1 MRQIRVNSLIGTE
14 LITIDDV
21 KLYAKI
27 DTSVDDSLITN
38 MISQARIWCEN
49 YISRDIISKNRTY
62 YMDET
67 NGLFDLPFAP
77 VASVSSVTS
86 EDIAAPYTIIGLDN
100 ETIELTNGS
109 AFQVKVTYITSGIN
123 DAMIKQAMLQFVSML
138 YDNRSDFVE
147 KSINEI
153 PTNVKSLLNTYKS
166 MFI

>member
-1 MRQIRVNSLIGTE
+1 MRQIKINSIIGSE
-14 LITIDDV
+14 LISVDDV
-21 KLYAKI
+21 KLYSKI

-67 NGLFDLPFAP
+67 NGMFDLPFAP
-77 VASVSSVTS
+77 VTSISSVTS
-86 EDIAAPYTIIGLDN
+86 EGIAAPYSVIGLDN

-109 AFQVKVTYITSGIN
+109 AFQVKVTYITTGIN
-123 DAMIKQAMLQFVSML
+123 DSMIKQAMLQFVGML

-147 KSINEI
+147 KSITEI
-153 PTNVKSLLNTYKS
+153 PTNVKSLLTSYKS

>member
-67 NGLFDLPFAP
+67 NGMFDLPFAP

-86 EDIAAPYTIIGLDN
+86 EDVAAPYSIIGLDN

-147 KSINEI
+147 KSINKI

>member
-67 NGLFDLPFAP
+67 NGMFDLPFAP

-86 EDIAAPYTIIGLDN
+86 EDVAAPYSIIGL
-100 ETIELTNGS
+100 EFAIP
-109 AFQVKVTYITSGIN
+109 VTSITFFR
-123 DAMIKQAMLQFVSML
+123 DVFSM
-138 YDNRSDFVE
+138 V
-147 KSINEI
+147 
-153 PTNVKSLLNTYKS
+153 
-166 MFI
+166 